1 MSHYDYVVCPDGRKH
16 RVCGAEDIERLL
28 AEWAD
33 YIEKN
38 WLTPQRKMF
47 DPEGKVKFM
56 LDGLANIILR
66 PNMDGLITEYQK
78 MKTAKYEIPISS
90 CESVLDDEFYS
101 RRSTRDNGEEGE
113 RIRDIMDELAR
124 RYDEAKA
131 AKTKKPPKPKKQF
144 PPTRMQKIERAR
156 KERGIVDFR
165 FATVDTNN
173 EFVLDGVSYTV
184 DAEQYGPSVTKDGEL
199 YYAMDRVMCGTTA
212 DGEHFFFDM
221 NIEDITK
228 EVR

>member
-1 MSHYDYVVCPDGRKH
+1 MSHYDYVMCPDGRK
-16 RVCGAEDIERLL
+16 RKIFDADDIRRILED
-28 AEWAD
+28 WAD

-47 DPEGKVKFM
+47 DPESKVKFM

-66 PNMDGLITEYQK
+66 PNMSGLITEYQK
-78 MKTAKYEIPISS
+78 MKTARYEIPISS
-90 CESVLDDEFYS
+90 CESILDDELYS
-101 RRSTRDNGEEGE
+101 RRSTRDNGEERE
-113 RIRDIMDELAR
+113 RIKEMFDELAR

-131 AKTKKPPKPKKQF
+131 ARTKKVPKPKKKF

-156 KERGIVDFR
+156 RERGIVEFL
-165 FATVDTNN
+165 FSTVDTNN
-173 EFVLDGVSYTV
+173 EFELDGVTHTV
-184 DAEQYGPSVTKDGEL
+184 CAEQYAPTITADGEP
-199 YYAMDRVMCGTTA
+199 YYAMDKIMCGRTL
-212 DGEHFFFDM
+212 DGECFFFDM